1 MDLKN
6 SRTFSSKILLFGEYL
21 VLQGGQS
28 LSFPYNAFTLKRSA
42 EYIPKN
48 RFFFQ
53 KLVTYIHQNEL
64 LRTRINSEFSAVVN
78 QGLHFESNIP
88 VGYGLGSSGALVAA
102 IYDDFFENKAIDFSE
117 LKKDLAELES
127 FFHDKSSGIDP
138 LTSYMDKPILSSQ
151 NGIEILADI
160 DMGNFSLF
168 DSGKKRSAKEA
179 IQHFNK
185 LKLDSNF
192 NLELAELTEIS
203 NEMLNM
209 YISGHD
215 IAQQMKTYSQK
226 QFIVF
231 KDFIPENV
239 RQEWRKGL
247 DSEEFYMKLC
257 GAGMGGMYLKYSVQL
272 MIN

>member
-1 MDLKN
+1 MDPKS

-21 VLQGGQS
+21 VLHGGQS
-28 LSFPYNAFTLKRSA
+28 LSFPYSTYTLKRSS
-42 EYIPKN
+42 ESLPKN

-64 LRTRINSEFSAVVN
+64 LRTRIKSEFSALVN

-102 IYDDFFENKAIDFSE
+102 IYDEFFNNKANEFSE
-117 LKKDLAELES
+117 LKKDLSELES

-138 LTSYMDKPILSSQ
+138 LTSYLDKPILSSHS
-151 NGIEILADI
+151 GIEILTNI
-160 DMGNFSLF
+160 EMGNFSLF

-185 LKLDSNF
+185 LNQDADFKNSLV
-192 NLELAELTEIS
+192 ELTEIS
-203 NEMLNM
+203 NAILNK
-209 YISGHD
+209 YVNGED
-215 IAQQMKTYSQK
+215 ILEVMKTYSQK
-226 QFIVF
+226 QFLVF

-239 RQEWRKGL
+239 RKEWQMGL
-247 DSEEFYMKLC
+247 DAGNYYMKLC
-257 GAGMGGMYLKYSVQL
+257 GAGMGGMYLKFNAVL
-272 MIN
+272 

>member
-1 MDLKN
+1 MDPKN

-28 LSFPYNAFTLKRSA
+28 LSFPYNTFTLKRSA
-42 EYIPKN
+42 EYFPKN

-53 KLVTYIHQNEL
+53 KLLDYINQNEIL
-64 LRTRINSEFSAVVN
+64 KTKVNSEFKNQVD

-102 IYDDFFENKAIDFSE
+102 IYDEFFHDKAAEFSE

-138 LTSYMDKPILSSQ
+138 LTSYLDKSILSGQ
-151 NGIEILADI
+151 NGIEILENI
-160 DMGNFSLF
+160 DMGKFSLF
-168 DSGKKRSAKEA
+168 DSGRKRSAKEA

-185 LKLDSNF
+185 LNQDANF
-192 NLELAELTEIS
+192 KRGLVELTEIS
-203 NEMLNM
+203 DEMLNS
-209 YISGHD
+209 YISGND
-215 IAQQMKTYSQK
+215 IQLEMKTYSQK
-226 QFIVF
+226 QFKLF
-231 KDFIPENV
+231 KDFISENV
-239 RQEWRKGL
+239 CQEWQKGL

-257 GAGMGGMYLKYSVQL
+257 GAGMGGMYLIYKVLNY
-272 MIN
+272 